1 MLVDQDSSD
10 KIRQATAIQLY
21 PNVIVSGGG
30 EISSPSMVYQSTVL
44 TDVTLGGYSYFAP
57 GCEASMVRVGNY
69 TSIARG
75 FIVGLGH
82 PTDLLTASPVA
93 WRPWMPGCEFPGRTT
108 YDYEHSRIG
117 SDVWIGA
124 NVVLK
129 AGVTIGDGCIIGAG
143 SIVTKDIPPFSVAV
157 GNPCRVIR
165 YRFAAN
171 VVERIQRLR
180 WFDYDWRDQPIDWR
194 TPEASLDAM
203 EAALANGF
211 DRRFEVF
218 RYRADAQNI
227 RFERLPSVNPP

>member
-1 MLVDQDSSD
+1 
-10 KIRQATAIQLY
+10 
-21 PNVIVSGGG
+21 
-30 EISSPSMVYQSTVL
+30 
-44 TDVTLGGYSYFAP
+44 
-57 GCEASMVRVGNY
+57 MVRVGNY

-108 YDYEHSRIG
+108 YDYEHSHIG

-129 AGVTIGDGCIIGAG
+129 AGVSIGDGCIIGAG
-143 SIVTKDIPPFSVAV
+143 SIVTRDIPPFSVAV

-165 YRFAAN
+165 SRFVPD
-171 VVERIQRLR
+171 VVERIQGLR
-180 WFDYDWRDQPIDWR
+180 WFDYDWRDQPIDWG

-211 DRRFEVF
+211 NRRFEMF
-218 RYRADAQNI
+218 RYTADAQNL
-227 RFERLPSVNPP
+227 RFERALQGR